1 MSQGYSSFSLLI
13 CYIFG
18 AYTGKYLFY
27 KKEQVFKIFSK
38 ILIYSFGLFIFISI
52 SLITLAININMFP
65 EINPK
70 LKNLFSIRINSL
82 PMIIQTFTIIIF
94 IAQLNIN
101 KYISKVITF
110 IGPLTFDV
118 YLIHENPYIKNFRIK
133 NYFIKYPD
141 NLKLINVYLILLKEV
156 FYIFSVSIFIA
167 YIRNIIFR
175 ILHIRNICI
184 KCELVIPNIIK
195 YLI

>member
-184 KCELVIPNIIK
+184 KCELVITNIIK
-195 YLI
+195 NFI

>member
-18 AYTGKYLFY
+18 ANTGKYLFY

>member
-118 YLIHENPYIKNFRIK
+118 YLIHENPYIKNFLIK

-184 KCELVIPNIIK
+184 KCELVITNIIK
-195 YLI
+195 NFI

>member
-1 MSQGYSSFSLLI
+1 MF
-13 CYIFG
+13 IFG

-27 KKEQVFKIFSK
+27 KKEQVFKVFSK

-101 KYISKVITF
+101 KYIFKVITF

-118 YLIHENPYIKNFRIK
+118 YLIHENPYIKNFGIK

-141 NLKLINVYLILLKEV
+141 NLKLINVYLILLKEI

-195 YLI
+195 YFI

>member
-27 KKEQVFKIFSK
+27 KKEQVISK
-38 ILIYSFGLFIFISI
+38 ILIYSLCLFIFISI
-52 SLITLAININMFP
+52 SLIPLAININMFP
-65 EINPK
+65 EIIPK
-70 LKNLFSIRINSL
+70 LKNLFSIRINLL

-94 IAQLNIN
+94 ITQLNIN

-118 YLIHENPYIKNFRIK
+118 YLIHEKI
-133 NYFIKYPD
+133 
-141 NLKLINVYLILLKEV
+141 
-156 FYIFSVSIFIA
+156 
-167 YIRNIIFR
+167 
-175 ILHIRNICI
+175 HT
-184 KCELVIPNIIK
+184 
-195 YLI
+195 

>member
-18 AYTGKYLFY
+18 AYRGKYLFY
-27 KKEQVFKIFSK
+27 KKEQVFKVFSK
-38 ILIYSFGLFIFISI
+38 ILIYSLCLFIFISI
-52 SLITLAININMFP
+52 SLIPLAININMFP
-65 EINPK
+65 EIIPK

-118 YLIHENPYIKNFRIK
+118 YLIHENPYIKNFRIR

-141 NLKLINVYLILLKEV
+141 NLKLITLKLIMSWTSKFYKLV
-156 FYIFSVSIFIA
+156 FYFDI
-167 YIRNIIFR
+167 
-175 ILHIRNICI
+175 
-184 KCELVIPNIIK
+184 
-195 YLI
+195 

>member
-27 KKEQVFKIFSK
+27 KKEQVFSK

>member
-195 YLI
+195 YFI

>member
-1 MSQGYSSFSLLI
+1 
-13 CYIFG
+13 
-18 AYTGKYLFY
+18 
-27 KKEQVFKIFSK
+27 
-38 ILIYSFGLFIFISI
+38 
-52 SLITLAININMFP
+52 MFP
-65 EINPK
+65 KINPK
-70 LKNLFSIRINSL
+70 LKNLFLIRINSF
-82 PMIIQTFTIIIF
+82 PMIIQAFTIIIF
-94 IAQLNIN
+94 IAQLKFN

-118 YLIHENPYIKNFRIK
+118 YLIHENPYIRNIHIK

-141 NLKLINVYLILLKEV
+141 NLNLINVYVILLKEV

-184 KCELVIPNIIK
+184 KCELVLTNIIK
-195 YLI
+195 YFI